1 MKISSERWRRTAS
14 LPGRTSLSQASR
26 LLIVKLT
33 ARDRIDRERQNVV
46 SSIVGRSHPVPIR
59 RRCKTQANRALVED
73 DDRGTV
79 EIECFLISI
88 LDVGQVPGIAGMAQ
102 PAGSCLIAIAQLIQ
116 LVPGPISGHIF
127 VFVQMAVLC
136 RFANAEDKAFEARDG
151 TVHDIYLVGSL
162 DLSMAGVFHGVA
174 VSVSKTNA
182 TVHATVRVVAGT
194 DTGSDTKLF
203 VIFGLHWNLVG
214 GQNAAC

>member
-1 MKISSERWRRTAS
+1 MAS
-14 LPGRTSLSQASR
+14 VPGRTSLSQASR
-26 LLIVKLT
+26 LLVIKLT
-33 ARDRIDRERQNVV
+33 ARDRVDRERQNVV
-46 SSIVGRSHPVPIR
+46 SCIVGRSHPVPIR

-73 DDRGTV
+73 DDRSTV
-79 EIECFLISI
+79 EIECLLISI
-88 LDVGQVPGIAGMAQ
+88 LDVRQVPRIVGMAQ
-102 PAGSCLIAIAQLIQ
+102 PAGSCLIAIAHLIQ
-116 LVPGPISGHIF
+116 LVPGALSGHIF

-162 DLSMAGVFHGVA
+162 DLSMASVFHGVA

-182 TVHATVRVVAGT
+182 TVDGTVRVVAGT
-194 DTGSDTKLF
+194 DAGSDTILVVF
-203 VIFGLHWNLVG
+203 FSLHWNLVG